1 VRLLNVDLAVAEAV
15 ENVGRLRWSDL
26 SDAQQEA
33 LRSKLSGLWDTETDK
48 DAFEALAVDKQQALL
63 LILSRLRAKGLWDV
77 VRKITNLYGEAGV
90 GIEFIPWPVI
100 ESKLTRR
107 KDFTRRLATH
117 RNTSGGFYEKGR
129 ADAALHFLYVDE
141 TSRQWH
147 LHFDLYSPVHSAS
160 SALKHLRHEL
170 IGKVRPDWRII
181 QQRLKS

>member
-1 VRLLNVDLAVAEAV
+1 VDWAVAEAA
-15 ENVGRLRWSDL
+15 ENVSKLRWSDL
-26 SDAQQEA
+26 SEAQRDA
-33 LRSKLSGLWDTETDK
+33 LSSKLSGLWEAETDK
-48 DAFEALAVDKQQALL
+48 DAFESLAVDKQQALL

-90 GIEFIPWPVI
+90 GIEFTPWPVI
-100 ESKLTRR
+100 ESTLTRR
-107 KDFTRRLATH
+107 KDFTRLLANH

-141 TSRQWH
+141 TPRQWH
-147 LHFDLYSPVHSAS
+147 LHFDLYSPVHSAR

-181 QQRLKS
+181 QQRLES